1 MMSLNE
7 NWTELS
13 DCVHKTMRKL
23 EKQGVAHAEAFLTS
37 TQTTDVTV
45 RNSEIFTQNRVC
57 DAGVG
62 FRVVARGNKVG
73 FACTNSS
80 DRKTVDEAARNALSI
95 AKVSSEIKNFA
106 LPEAAHIRKLK
117 GMFNSQVAEARVED
131 VVDLAKRGVE
141 AAEDFDKRVIVKSG
155 RVSYMSGWRG
165 IVNTLGVDC
174 QEKETKAWVYLGASG
189 KQNNEV
195 TGSCTDI
202 MLRRTADL
210 NPETVGMNAAKRAI
224 SLFHPKPITSFQGTV
239 VFGPMAVS
247 YQLFDALV
255 DALKGE
261 TVILGR
267 SLWSNRIGETVATKN
282 LTVEDNAT
290 LADGFSS
297 RSFDDEG
304 CPSQKTALV
313 TKGRLESFLHNATTA
328 NSLKTNNTGNA
339 SRYPSGMS
347 MARAIA
353 GNGYRAKPEVF
364 PSNLVIQSGR
374 KSREQ
379 ITSEIDK
386 GVVVEYMAGFT
397 QAGSGMISAQ
407 LSTAFYVE
415 RGEIKHPIKG
425 GMVSGVAFDWLKQ
438 ISETGN
444 DPKQFPDSIVPSIRV
459 ENVKVIGS

>member
-1 MMSLNE
+1 
-7 NWTELS
+7 
-13 DCVHKTMRKL
+13 
-23 EKQGVAHAEAFLTS
+23 
-37 TQTTDVTV
+37 
-45 RNSEIFTQNRVC
+45 
-57 DAGVG
+57 
-62 FRVVARGNKVG
+62 
-73 FACTNSS
+73 
-80 DRKTVDEAARNALSI
+80 
-95 AKVSSEIKNFA
+95 
-106 LPEAAHIRKLK
+106 
-117 GMFNSQVAEARVED
+117 
-131 VVDLAKRGVE
+131 
-141 AAEDFDKRVIVKSG
+141 
-155 RVSYMSGWRG
+155 
-165 IVNTLGVDC
+165 
-174 QEKETKAWVYLGASG
+174 
-189 KQNNEV
+189 
-195 TGSCTDI
+195 
-202 MLRRTADL
+202 
-210 NPETVGMNAAKRAI
+210 
-224 SLFHPKPITSFQGTV
+224 
-239 VFGPMAVS
+239 
-247 YQLFDALV
+247 
-255 DALKGE
+255 
-261 TVILGR
+261 VILGR